1 MRTSKRARRRAKL
14 QRRYRAHWRHML
26 AIQTAAYL
34 IVLLLWALP
43 IPNPVKLLAVTFH
56 EFSHALAALVTGG
69 RVFGFAIDPGGAGV
83 TIGVGGVLPVIL
95 VAGYAGSALCGV
107 LLYFVS
113 VQWRANTALFT
124 LVLLVLGSM
133 LFGWLSS
140 YTALFGF
147 GALIV
152 MLFLFPLRDAV
163 KTFFIR
169 MVGSACCLYAPLD
182 IIGDVLGAGGAPK
195 VRGAETASDL
205 AQLAEITGIHPV
217 PIAAVILALQVGL
230 LVWVI
235 RWTCSR
241 GAREALRE
249 ESHEARTRRR
259 YLDDVSQNRKVYVV
273 RKRH

>member
-1 MRTSKRARRRAKL
+1 M
-14 QRRYRAHWRHML
+14 
-26 AIQTAAYL
+26 
-34 IVLLLWALP
+34 
-43 IPNPVKLLAVTFH
+43 
-56 EFSHALAALVTGG
+56 
-69 RVFGFAIDPGGAGV
+69 

-195 VRGAETASDL
+195 VRGVETASDL

-249 ESHEARTRRR
+249 ARHQARTQR
-259 YLDDVSQNRKVYVV
+259 LALEDVSQHRTVYVV
-273 RKRH
+273 W